1 MSNMT
6 CSVCG
11 ASVNPGQRFC
21 GECGSRVG
29 SQQAA
34 SQRGDAADRNS
45 VMHRPGGGAPDP
57 FAVGAADDTYGDG
70 DDDFFSQYRPKSAAG
85 VEPSADA
92 GELPTRRSRRRF
104 NPNVF
109 STGPIEDVR
118 PSETG
123 QVSPLFANRVDESTA
138 TPAPAPKQAEPQQ
151 SAPPAAPFNEAGEPV
166 EPRTRQMS
174 LDEIQQAMSSGR
186 EAQQQESQ
194 AQQDE
199 AQRQAD
205 AQAEEERARA
215 AATWQIDPERRR
227 VADEAT
233 FTQLIE
239 GLPDDPADRPIES
252 PRYVQE
258 DARADEGAAQPRSEF
273 APPRDEQPEFAPLPE
288 PEVDEA
294 ARAEQ
299 ERANAFFAEQPQ
311 PQAEPERIEP
321 VEAEEP
327 TEVTEPDNTAMPALP
342 PLAAQQAPE
351 PSAPPQQPEPSQQ
364 AQPRQQAE
372 DPADRELTFDNLM
385 GEFDAP
391 NQQARNE
398 QESPASH
405 RDWRAS
411 DRRAAERA
419 ATVGAGASVP
429 PPPSSGQGGSGQT
442 GSGQGGS
449 GGDEPP
455 RYSADEVQRRRKGV
469 MTILLAAAA
478 AVVLVLGALGIN
490 ALFGGNDEA
499 PVADGETQGQETT
512 PAESTGAPSIGGD
525 LGGGGTDETETAE
538 PTVEAFDP
546 VTFQSGSGNIRCQ
559 ITTETGVA
567 CQLTATNFAAP
578 AEMCQNGLY
587 SGASVGVTPDGV
599 TYPCLTGGF
608 GGGQALE
615 YDTPITAGPYTCSIN
630 YSTGVSCDNGDGDGF
645 SLEYSAGINVTGDV
659 ADPAQPEVAPVG

>member
-1 MSNMT
+1 
-6 CSVCG
+6 
-11 ASVNPGQRFC
+11 
-21 GECGSRVG
+21 
-29 SQQAA
+29 
-34 SQRGDAADRNS
+34 
-45 VMHRPGGGAPDP
+45 
-57 FAVGAADDTYGDG
+57 
-70 DDDFFSQYRPKSAAG
+70 
-85 VEPSADA
+85 
-92 GELPTRRSRRRF
+92 
-104 NPNVF
+104 
-109 STGPIEDVR
+109 
-118 PSETG
+118 
-123 QVSPLFANRVDESTA
+123 
-138 TPAPAPKQAEPQQ
+138 
-151 SAPPAAPFNEAGEPV
+151 
-166 EPRTRQMS
+166 
-174 LDEIQQAMSSGR
+174 
-186 EAQQQESQ
+186 
-194 AQQDE
+194 
-199 AQRQAD
+199 
-205 AQAEEERARA
+205 
-215 AATWQIDPERRR
+215 
-227 VADEAT
+227 
-233 FTQLIE
+233 
-239 GLPDDPADRPIES
+239 
-252 PRYVQE
+252 VQE

-419 ATVGAGASVP
+419 ATVGAG
-429 PPPSSGQGGSGQT
+429 
-442 GSGQGGS
+442 
-449 GGDEPP
+449 
-455 RYSADEVQRRRKGV
+455 
-469 MTILLAAAA
+469 
-478 AVVLVLGALGIN
+478 
-490 ALFGGNDEA
+490 
-499 PVADGETQGQETT
+499 
-512 PAESTGAPSIGGD
+512 
-525 LGGGGTDETETAE
+525 GTDETETAE